1 MMTSFNTLFNRM
13 FQEKSKS
20 VYLIFLIQAFA
31 SLCLTIIVFVSGNG
45 TPEFVNGNDTSNVN
59 LVVAFL
65 AVYAVM
71 MLITSFVADFVYWIV
86 SSIKNE
92 KINRSQTWRLIP
104 VSDTKFLLG
113 NFGTAFLT
121 YIWLGILETV
131 TILITLLP
139 MLSDQEVRK
148 VLSHVSLNLSAHDW
162 QEMLASLGLI
172 ILIGYAWYAIVS
184 LLNLASRSI
193 IDFLPGS
200 SSKVLTFIIRVVVI
214 IAIIWILG
222 HAASIIFSVLG
233 EFSPFAVNNYD
244 IDYATTLLQFLVF
257 DVVITLIDIFLLNK
271 FVEAKQN

>member
-71 MLITSFVADFVYWIV
+71 MLITSFVADFVYWII

-193 IDFLPGS
+193 IDFLPGG

>member
-1 MMTSFNTLFNRM
+1 MTSFNTLFNRM

-31 SLCLTIIVFVSGNG
+31 SLCFTIIGFVSENG
-45 TPEFVNGNDTSNVN
+45 TPEFVNGKDTSSVNVI
-59 LVVAFL
+59 VAFL
-65 AVYAVM
+65 AVFAVM
-71 MLITSFVADFVYWIV
+71 MLITSFIADFVYWII

-104 VSDTKFLLG
+104 VTDTKFLLS

-193 IDFLPGS
+193 IDFLPGG

-244 IDYATTLLQFLVF
+244 IDYATTLLQLLVF

>member
-71 MLITSFVADFVYWIV
+71 LLITSFVADFVYWIV

-193 IDFLPGS
+193 IDFLPGG

>member
-92 KINRSQTWRLIP
+92 RINRSQTWRLIP

-193 IDFLPGS
+193 IDFLPGG

-244 IDYATTLLQFLVF
+244 IDYATPLLHFLVF

>member
-1 MMTSFNTLFNRM
+1 MTSFNTLFNRM

-31 SLCLTIIVFVSGNG
+31 SLCFTIIGFVSENG
-45 TPEFVNGNDTSNVN
+45 TPEFVNGKDTSSVNVI
-59 LVVAFL
+59 VAFL
-65 AVYAVM
+65 AVFAVM
-71 MLITSFVADFVYWIV
+71 MLITSFIADFVYWII

-104 VSDTKFLLG
+104 VTDTKFLLS

-121 YIWLGILETV
+121 YIWLGILEAV
-131 TILITLLP
+131 TIIVTLLP
-139 MLSDQEVRK
+139 MLSDQDVRK
-148 VLSHVSLNLSAHDW
+148 AIGQARIHLSARDW
-162 QEMLASLGLI
+162 QTMLESLLLI
-172 ILIGYAWYAIVS
+172 IFIGYAWYAIVS

-193 IDFLPGS
+193 IDFLPGG
-200 SSKVLTFIIRVVVI
+200 SSKVWTFIIRVIVI

-222 HAASIIFSVLG
+222 HAATIIFSVLG

>member
-45 TPEFVNGNDTSNVN
+45 TPEFVNGKDTSNVN

-193 IDFLPGS
+193 IDFLPGG

>member
-1 MMTSFNTLFNRM
+1 MTSFNTLFNRM

-31 SLCLTIIVFVSGNG
+31 SLCFTIIGFVSENG
-45 TPEFVNGNDTSNVN
+45 TPEFVNGKDTSSVNVI
-59 LVVAFL
+59 VAFL
-65 AVYAVM
+65 AVFAVM
-71 MLITSFVADFVYWIV
+71 MLITSFIADFVYWII

-104 VSDTKFLLG
+104 VTDTKFLLS

-193 IDFLPGS
+193 IDFLPGG

>member
-1 MMTSFNTLFNRM
+1 MTSFNTLFNRM

-31 SLCLTIIVFVSGNG
+31 SLCFTIIGFVSENG
-45 TPEFVNGNDTSNVN
+45 TPEFVNGKDTSSVNVI
-59 LVVAFL
+59 VAFL
-65 AVYAVM
+65 AVFAVM
-71 MLITSFVADFVYWIV
+71 MLITSFIADFVYWII

-104 VSDTKFLLG
+104 VTDTKFLLS

-121 YIWLGILETV
+121 YIWLGILEAV
-131 TILITLLP
+131 TIIVTLLP
-139 MLSDQEVRK
+139 MLSDQDVRK
-148 VLSHVSLNLSAHDW
+148 AIGQARIHLSARDW
-162 QEMLASLGLI
+162 QTMLESLLLI
-172 ILIGYAWYAIVS
+172 IFIGYAWYAIVS

-193 IDFLPGS
+193 IDFLPGG
-200 SSKVLTFIIRVVVI
+200 SSKVWTFIIRVIVI

>member
-1 MMTSFNTLFNRM
+1 MTSFNTLFNRM

-92 KINRSQTWRLIP
+92 RINRSQTWRLIP

-131 TILITLLP
+131 KILITLLP

-193 IDFLPGS
+193 IDFLPGG

-244 IDYATTLLQFLVF
+244 IDYATTLLQLLVF

>member
-1 MMTSFNTLFNRM
+1 MTSFNTLFNRM

-31 SLCLTIIVFVSGNG
+31 SLCFTIIGFVSENG
-45 TPEFVNGNDTSNVN
+45 TPEFVNGKDTSSVNVI
-59 LVVAFL
+59 VAFL
-65 AVYAVM
+65 AVFAVM
-71 MLITSFVADFVYWIV
+71 MLITSFIADFVYWII

-104 VSDTKFLLG
+104 VTDTKFLLS

-121 YIWLGILETV
+121 YIWLGILEAV
-131 TILITLLP
+131 TIIVTLLP
-139 MLSDQEVRK
+139 MLSDQDVRK
-148 VLSHVSLNLSAHDW
+148 AIGQARIHLSARDW
-162 QEMLASLGLI
+162 QTMLGSLLLI
-172 ILIGYAWYAIVS
+172 IFIGYAWYAIVS

-193 IDFLPGS
+193 IDFLPGG
-200 SSKVLTFIIRVVVI
+200 SSKVWTFIIRVIVI

-222 HAASIIFSVLG
+222 HAATIIFSVLG

>member
-1 MMTSFNTLFNRM
+1 MASFNTLFNRM

-31 SLCLTIIVFVSGNG
+31 SLCFTIIGFVSENG
-45 TPEFVNGNDTSNVN
+45 TPEFVNGKDTSSVNVI
-59 LVVAFL
+59 VAFL
-65 AVYAVM
+65 AVFAVM
-71 MLITSFVADFVYWIV
+71 MLITSFIADFVYWII

-104 VSDTKFLLG
+104 VTDTKFLLS

-121 YIWLGILETV
+121 YIWLGILEAV
-131 TILITLLP
+131 TIIVTLLP
-139 MLSDQEVRK
+139 MLSDQDVRK

-193 IDFLPGS
+193 IDFLPGG

-244 IDYATTLLQFLVF
+244 IDYATTLLQLLVF

>member
-1 MMTSFNTLFNRM
+1 MTSFNTLFNRM

-31 SLCLTIIVFVSGNG
+31 SLCFTIIGFVSENG
-45 TPEFVNGNDTSNVN
+45 TPEFVNGNDTSSVNVI
-59 LVVAFL
+59 VAFL
-65 AVYAVM
+65 AVFAVM
-71 MLITSFVADFVYWIV
+71 MLITSFIADFVYWII

-104 VSDTKFLLG
+104 VTDTKFLLG

-193 IDFLPGS
+193 IDFLPGG

>member
-45 TPEFVNGNDTSNVN
+45 TPEFINGNDTSNVN

-193 IDFLPGS
+193 IDFLPGG

>member
-1 MMTSFNTLFNRM
+1 MTSFNTLFNRM

-31 SLCLTIIVFVSGNG
+31 SLCFTIIGFVSENG
-45 TPEFVNGNDTSNVN
+45 TPEFVNGKDTSSVNVI
-59 LVVAFL
+59 VAFL
-65 AVYAVM
+65 AVFAVM
-71 MLITSFVADFVYWIV
+71 MLITSFIADFVYWIIT
-86 SSIKNE
+86 SIKNE

-104 VSDTKFLLG
+104 VTDTKFLLS

-121 YIWLGILETV
+121 YIWLGILEAV
-131 TILITLLP
+131 TIIVTLLP
-139 MLSDQEVRK
+139 MLSDQDVRK
-148 VLSHVSLNLSAHDW
+148 AIGQASIHLSARDW
-162 QEMLASLGLI
+162 QTMLGSLLLI
-172 ILIGYAWYAIVS
+172 IFIGYAWYAIVS

-193 IDFLPGS
+193 IDFLPGG
-200 SSKVLTFIIRVVVI
+200 SSKVWTFIIRVIVI

>member
-65 AVYAVM
+65 AVFAVM

-92 KINRSQTWRLIP
+92 KINRSQTWRLIS

-193 IDFLPGS
+193 IDFLPGG

>member
-31 SLCLTIIVFVSGNG
+31 SLCLTIIGFVSGNG

-59 LVVAFL
+59 LVIAFL

-193 IDFLPGS
+193 IDFLPGG

-244 IDYATTLLQFLVF
+244 IDYATTLLQFLAF

>member
-31 SLCLTIIVFVSGNG
+31 SLCFTIIGFVSENG
-45 TPEFVNGNDTSNVN
+45 TPEFVNGKDTSSVNVI
-59 LVVAFL
+59 VAFL
-65 AVYAVM
+65 AVFAVM
-71 MLITSFVADFVYWIV
+71 MLITSFIADFVYWII

-104 VSDTKFLLG
+104 VTDTKFLLS

-121 YIWLGILETV
+121 YIWLGILEAV
-131 TILITLLP
+131 TIIVTLLP
-139 MLSDQEVRK
+139 MLSDQDVRK
-148 VLSHVSLNLSAHDW
+148 AIGQASIHLSARDW
-162 QEMLASLGLI
+162 QTMLGSSLLI
-172 ILIGYAWYAIVS
+172 IFIGYAWYAIVS

-193 IDFLPGS
+193 IDFLPGG

-233 EFSPFAVNNYD
+233 EFSPFAINNYD

>member
-31 SLCLTIIVFVSGNG
+31 SLCLTIIGFVSGNG
-45 TPEFVNGNDTSNVN
+45 TPEFVNGKDTSSVNVI
-59 LVVAFL
+59 VAFL
-65 AVYAVM
+65 AVFAVM
-71 MLITSFVADFVYWIV
+71 MLITSFIADFVYWII

-193 IDFLPGS
+193 IDFLPGG

-214 IAIIWILG
+214 IAIIWILS

>member
-65 AVYAVM
+65 AVFAVM

-148 VLSHVSLNLSAHDW
+148 VLNHVSLNLSAHDW

-193 IDFLPGS
+193 IDFLPGG

>member
-31 SLCLTIIVFVSGNG
+31 SLCLTIIGFVSGNG
-45 TPEFVNGNDTSNVN
+45 TSEFVNGNDTSNVN

-121 YIWLGILETV
+121 YIWLGISETV

-148 VLSHVSLNLSAHDW
+148 VLNHVSLNLSAHDW

-193 IDFLPGS
+193 IDFLPGG

>member
-148 VLSHVSLNLSAHDW
+148 LLSHVSLNLSAHDW

-172 ILIGYAWYAIVS
+172 ILIGYSLYAIVS

-193 IDFLPGS
+193 IDFLPGG

>member
-92 KINRSQTWRLIP
+92 RINRSQTWRLIP

-193 IDFLPGS
+193 IDFLPGG

-244 IDYATTLLQFLVF
+244 IDYATTLLQLLVF

>member
-1 MMTSFNTLFNRM
+1 MTSFNTLFNRM

-31 SLCLTIIVFVSGNG
+31 SLCFTIIGFVSENG
-45 TPEFVNGNDTSNVN
+45 TPEFVNGKDTSSVNVI
-59 LVVAFL
+59 VAFL
-65 AVYAVM
+65 AVFAVM
-71 MLITSFVADFVYWIV
+71 MLITSFIADFVYWII

-104 VSDTKFLLG
+104 VTDTKFLLS

-121 YIWLGILETV
+121 YIWLGILEAV
-131 TILITLLP
+131 TIIVTLLP
-139 MLSDQEVRK
+139 MLSDQDVRK

-193 IDFLPGS
+193 IDFLPGG

>member
-65 AVYAVM
+65 AVYTVM

-172 ILIGYAWYAIVS
+172 ILIGYAWYVIVS

-193 IDFLPGS
+193 IDFLPGG

>member
-31 SLCLTIIVFVSGNG
+31 SLCLTIIGFVSGNG
-45 TPEFVNGNDTSNVN
+45 TPKFVNGNDTSNVN

-65 AVYAVM
+65 AVFAVM

-193 IDFLPGS
+193 IDFLPGG

>member
-65 AVYAVM
+65 AVFAVM

-193 IDFLPGS
+193 IDFLPGG

-233 EFSPFAVNNYD
+233 EFSPFAGNKYD

>member
-65 AVYAVM
+65 AVFAVM

-121 YIWLGILETV
+121 YIWLRILETV

-193 IDFLPGS
+193 IDFLPGG

>member
-31 SLCLTIIVFVSGNG
+31 SLCFTIIGFVSENG
-45 TPEFVNGNDTSNVN
+45 TPEFVNGKDTSSVNVI
-59 LVVAFL
+59 VAFL
-65 AVYAVM
+65 AVFAVM
-71 MLITSFVADFVYWIV
+71 MLITSFIADFVYWII

-104 VSDTKFLLG
+104 VTDTKFLLS

-121 YIWLGILETV
+121 YIWLGILEAV
-131 TILITLLP
+131 TIIVTLLP
-139 MLSDQEVRK
+139 MLSDQDVRK
-148 VLSHVSLNLSAHDW
+148 AIGQASIHLSARDW

-193 IDFLPGS
+193 IDFLPGG

-214 IAIIWILG
+214 IAIIWTLG

>member
-1 MMTSFNTLFNRM
+1 MTSFNTLFNRM

-31 SLCLTIIVFVSGNG
+31 SLCFTIIGFVSENG
-45 TPEFVNGNDTSNVN
+45 TPEFVNGKDTSNVN

-65 AVYAVM
+65 AVFAVM

-193 IDFLPGS
+193 IDFLPGG

>member
-1 MMTSFNTLFNRM
+1 MTSFNTLFNRM

-31 SLCLTIIVFVSGNG
+31 SLCFTIIGFVSENG
-45 TPEFVNGNDTSNVN
+45 TPEFVNGKDTSSVNVI
-59 LVVAFL
+59 VAFL
-65 AVYAVM
+65 AVFAVM
-71 MLITSFVADFVYWIV
+71 MLITSFIADFVYWII

-104 VSDTKFLLG
+104 VTDTKFLLS

-121 YIWLGILETV
+121 YIWLGILEAV
-131 TILITLLP
+131 TIIVTLLP
-139 MLSDQEVRK
+139 MLSDQDVRK
-148 VLSHVSLNLSAHDW
+148 AIGQARIHLSARDW
-162 QEMLASLGLI
+162 QTMLESLLLI
-172 ILIGYAWYAIVS
+172 IFIGYAWYAIVS

-193 IDFLPGS
+193 IDFLPGG
-200 SSKVLTFIIRVVVI
+200 SSKVWTFIIRVIVI

-222 HAASIIFSVLG
+222 HAATIIFSVLG

-257 DVVITLIDIFLLNK
+257 DVVITLIDILLLNK

>member
-1 MMTSFNTLFNRM
+1 MTSFNTLFNRM

-65 AVYAVM
+65 TVYAVM

-193 IDFLPGS
+193 IDFLPGG

>member
-65 AVYAVM
+65 AVFAVM

-193 IDFLPGS
+193 IDFLPGG

>member
-104 VSDTKFLLG
+104 VSDTKLLLG

-193 IDFLPGS
+193 IDFLPGG